1 MASGIEIGVY
11 KDALLLLGTAAVV
24 VPVARRFR
32 ITPIFS
38 FMFMG
43 ALLGPNGLGRLIPTV
58 PHIDWFTIA
67 DPGSM
72 KPLAELGVVFLLFL
86 IALELSLQR
95 LTTMWKLVFGLGGAQ
110 VVLSAGAIALAASAF
125 GNSPAASLI
134 LGSCLALSSTAV
146 VVELLARQKRLAST
160 TGRLSF
166 AVLLFQD
173 LAVVPILF
181 VVGIL
186 SNGSE
191 MSLVSGLGLALL
203 QAAGVIGA
211 IVLIGRQVLSPLF
224 RLVSRD
230 GISEFFI
237 AATLLVTVG
246 TGVVTAAF
254 GLSMALGAFV
264 AGLLLAETEYR
275 RAIESVIEPFK
286 SLLLG
291 LFFFTVGID
300 IDLREV
306 AAEPFWLSGSVIGL
320 VALKAAIFIPIARWY
335 RFPWQTAI
343 RSALLLGPGGEF
355 AFVVLGLSVAG
366 GIIPRETGTF
376 MLMVTALSMASIP
389 VLDWIGRRST
399 AQAAPAALP
408 PEAQVPPPPDE
419 GLQAVVIGYG
429 RVGRLMADMLSRHK
443 IRHIAIDSDPD
454 EVARFRRKGIPIYF
468 GDASKP
474 EFLAHCGLTS
484 VRCLIITVHT
494 SASIE
499 AIVAAAKAINPDLH
513 IVCRARD
520 ADQAKRLYAIGVSDA
535 VPETI
540 EASLQLS
547 EAALLGLGVPL
558 GWILPSIH
566 ERREEI
572 RKELSGDRGEGPLKV
587 YESRRKRH

>member
-1 MASGIEIGVY
+1 MASTIEIGVY

-67 DPGSM
+67 DPASM

-110 VVLSAGAIALAASAF
+110 VVLSAAAIALVSRAF
-125 GNSPAASLI
+125 GNSPEASLI

-186 SNGSE
+186 SGGSE

-203 QAAGVIGA
+203 QAAGVIVA
-211 IVLIGRQVLSPLF
+211 IVLIGRQILTPLF

-237 AATLLVTVG
+237 AATLLVAVG
-246 TGVVTAAF
+246 TSVVTAAF

-291 LFFFTVGID
+291 LFFFTVGLD
-300 IDLREV
+300 VDLREV
-306 AAEPFWLSGSVIGL
+306 AAEPFWLLGSVVGL
-320 VALKAAIFIPIARWY
+320 VALKAAIFIPLARWY
-335 RFPWQTAI
+335 GFPRQTAI
-343 RSALLLGPGGEF
+343 RSGLLLGPGGEF
-355 AFVVLGLSVAG
+355 AFVVLGLATAG
-366 GIIPRETGTF
+366 GIVPRETGTF
-376 MLMVTALSMASIP
+376 MLMVTALSMAAIP
-389 VLDWIGRRST
+389 VLDWIARRST

-408 PEAQVPPPPDE
+408 PEAAVAPPADE
-419 GLQAVVIGYG
+419 ELQAVVIGYG
-429 RVGRLMADMLSRHK
+429 RVGRLMADMLTRHK
-443 IRHIAIDSDPD
+443 IRHIAVDSDPD
-454 EVARFRRKGIPIYF
+454 EVARFRRKGFPIYF

-474 EFLAHCGLTS
+474 EFLARCGLES

-494 SASIE
+494 SAAIE
-499 AIVAAAKAINPDLH
+499 AIVSAAKTINPELH

-520 ADQAKRLYAIGVSDA
+520 ADHAKRLYAIGVSDA

-566 ERREEI
+566 ERREEF
-572 RKELSGDRGEGPLKV
+572 RKELSGQRGEGPLKV
-587 YESRRKRH
+587 YESRRTRH

>member
-1 MASGIEIGVY
+1 MATAIEIGVY

-32 ITPIFS
+32 VTPIFT
-38 FMFMG
+38 FMIMG
-43 ALLGPNGLGRLIPTV
+43 ALLGPNGLARLMPGV
-58 PHIDWFTIA
+58 PFVDRFTIA
-67 DPGSM
+67 DPASM

-110 VVLSAGAIALAASAF
+110 VVLSAATIALVASLF
-125 GNSPAASLI
+125 GNPPAASLI
-134 LGSCLALSSTAV
+134 LGACLALSSTAV

-186 SNGSE
+186 SNGTE
-191 MSLVSGLGLALL
+191 MSLASGLGLALI
-203 QAAGVIGA
+203 QAVIVIGVI
-211 IVLIGRQVLSPLF
+211 VVVGRQVLSPLF

-237 AATLLVTVG
+237 AATLLVAVG
-246 TGVVTAAF
+246 TGVATAAF

-291 LFFFTVGID
+291 LFFFTIGID

-306 AAEPFWLSGSVIGL
+306 AAEPFWLLASVMGL
-320 VALKAAIFIPIARWY
+320 VVLKAAIFIPIARWFG
-335 RFPWQTAI
+335 FPWQTAI
-343 RSALLLGPGGEF
+343 RSGLLLGPGGEF
-355 AFVVLGLSVAG
+355 AFVVIGLAVAG
-366 GIIPRETGTF
+366 AIIPAETGAF
-376 MLMVTALSMASIP
+376 MLMVAAISMASIP
-389 VLDWIGRRST
+389 LLDWAGRRGT
-399 AQAAPAALP
+399 AQASPAALP
-408 PEAQVPPPPDE
+408 PEATIPPPRDE
-419 GLQAVVIGYG
+419 GLQAVIIGYG
-429 RVGRLMADMLSRHK
+429 RVGRLMADMLDRHR

-454 EVARFRRKGIPIYF
+454 EVARFRRKGLPIYF
-468 GDASKP
+468 GDAGKR
-474 EFLAHCGLTS
+474 EFLARCGLDS

-494 SASIE
+494 SAAIE

-520 ADQAKRLYAIGVSDA
+520 ADHAKRLYAIGVDDA

-572 RKELSGDRGEGPLKV
+572 RKELSKGRSGGSLEVPQDLRTRP
-587 YESRRKRH
+587 